1 MTFITDRY
9 SIQEDSYTVYSCHFI
24 IHCIFIEGTGRRD
37 ESWSLSVPGAYD
49 LSSAS
54 LDRFGTG
61 LTWWS
66 SSRAWRSSSS
76 WGQSDFRASSLFA
89 LAGTHASCPSR
100 LRSKTTARLAHCQ
113 TDVRWTP
120 GSFSDSEDRGEW
132 RRKGDHVSLKLRSMG
147 DFVYDTLHT
156 FTSTTIN
163 H

>member
-1 MTFITDRY
+1 MHDFYYR
-9 SIQEDSYTVYSCHFI
+9 QVQYTRRLVYCVFLSFHHSLY
-24 IHCIFIEGTGRRD
+24 IHRRNRTTRRIVV
-37 ESWSLSVPGAYD
+37 LSVPGAYD

-54 LDRFGTG
+54 FDRFGTG

-76 WGQSDFRASSLFA
+76 WGRSDFRASSLFA

-132 RRKGDHVSLKLRSMG
+132 RRKGDVLYL
-147 DFVYDTLHT
+147 
-156 FTSTTIN
+156 
-163 H
+163 

>member
-1 MTFITDRY
+1 MVEQPAVKFVVVMG
-9 SIQEDSYTVYSCHFI
+9 SVGLPCI
-24 IHCIFIEGTGRRD
+24 IM
-37 ESWSLSVPGAYD
+37 
-49 LSSAS
+49 
-54 LDRFGTG
+54 
-61 LTWWS
+61 
-66 SSRAWRSSSS
+66 
-76 WGQSDFRASSLFA
+76 FA

-132 RRKGDHVSLKLRSMG
+132 RRKGDVSLKLRSMG